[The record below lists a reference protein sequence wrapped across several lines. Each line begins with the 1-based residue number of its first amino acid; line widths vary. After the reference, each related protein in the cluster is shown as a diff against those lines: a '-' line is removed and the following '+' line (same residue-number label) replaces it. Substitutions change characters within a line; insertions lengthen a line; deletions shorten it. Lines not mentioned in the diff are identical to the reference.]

1 MDPSREKNAIEV
13 KLARC
18 RELAKEF
25 PHEPTAQMI
34 RDLEAELRRPLR
46 ELKKSNRQPL
56 ELGIGTAVG
65 STMPKQ
71 IAITLW
77 SLVAACLFAFG
88 AAALIIAH

>member
-46 ELKKSNRQPL
+46 EPEK
-56 ELGIGTAVG
+56 E
-65 STMPKQ
+65 
-71 IAITLW
+71 
-77 SLVAACLFAFG
+77 
-88 AAALIIAH
+88 